1 MKYENP
7 NVHYERVKCRCGWF
21 NNKPSKAKENVARC
35 RKCGLLIND
44 KMRFKNIL
52 IKKLKER
59 EN

>member
-7 NVHYERVKCRCGWF
+7 NVHYERVKCRCGRM
-21 NNKPSKAKENVARC
+21 NNKPSKKKEAVARC
-35 RKCGLLIND
+35 RWCGLLIND

-52 IKKLKER
+52 TKKLKER